1 MDQWHKW
8 YDSIRLEAIALP
20 ICLRRDG
27 LTVKPRT
34 SRTAAVSFREAH
46 FPERR
51 RTMQPNDFQDQTF
64 FSSR

>member
-1 MDQWHKW
+1 M
-8 YDSIRLEAIALP
+8 P

-34 SRTAAVSFREAH
+34 SRPIAVSFREAD
-46 FPERR
+46 FLERR
-51 RTMQPNDFQDQTF
+51 RIMQPNDFQDQVF